1 MIKKVAFFDFDKTI
15 TDRDSIFVLFN
26 TFKNKLGIK
35 IIPLYFKLFY
45 RSIGFLFGKDYEN
58 LKNEIAKI
66 FKVLDEKDL
75 EKFVKEDLSKL
86 YYKDALKKLDELRDD
101 NYYIMLVSASFE
113 KYMKYA
119 AKELKVDYLI
129 GTDLDENFNI
139 IGGNN
144 KGKNK
149 VKKIKKHLEEK
160 GFQIDYE
167 NSLGFSD
174 SYKDDRY
181 MLELVKNRFLINS
194 KVKKEGYKNLEWS

>member
-1 MIKKVAFFDFDKTI
+1 
-15 TDRDSIFVLFN
+15 
-26 TFKNKLGIK
+26 
-35 IIPLYFKLFY
+35 
-45 RSIGFLFGKDYEN
+45 
-58 LKNEIAKI
+58 
-66 FKVLDEKDL
+66 
-75 EKFVKEDLSKL
+75 
-86 YYKDALKKLDELRDD
+86 
-101 NYYIMLVSASFE
+101 MLVSASFE

-160 GFQIDYE
+160 DFQIDYE